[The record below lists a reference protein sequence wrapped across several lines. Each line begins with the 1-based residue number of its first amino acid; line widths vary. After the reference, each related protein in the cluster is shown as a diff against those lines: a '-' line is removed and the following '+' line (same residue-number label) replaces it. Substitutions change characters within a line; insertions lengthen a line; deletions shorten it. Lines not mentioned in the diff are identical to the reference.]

1 MYSNKLKTKTH
12 RLIQLARTYLFP
24 FFLCSGKYGVVYKGE
39 GVETKEPVALKIM
52 KKKGNK
58 KEDVMREVSVLK
70 KISHPGVLCMVDFME
85 CDSEYLLVTEL

>member
-1 MYSNKLKTKTH
+1 M
-12 RLIQLARTYLFP
+12 
-24 FFLCSGKYGVVYKGE
+24 VYKGE
-39 GVETKEPVALKIM
+39 SIESKEPLALKIM

-70 KISHPGVLCMVDFME
+70 KISHDGVLRMVDFME